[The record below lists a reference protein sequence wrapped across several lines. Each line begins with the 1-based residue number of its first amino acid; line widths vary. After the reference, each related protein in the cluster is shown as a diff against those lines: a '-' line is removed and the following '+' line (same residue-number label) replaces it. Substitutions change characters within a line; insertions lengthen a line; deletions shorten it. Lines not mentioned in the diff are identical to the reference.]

1 MPDESPTEA
10 KRDQHIDRMLDAIA
24 AAVPPLLSALEALA
38 HVGRYLHP
46 PHVAALAESAAGAEQ
61 PLIDGM
67 KRFRAVSWPARL
79 LTFTV
84 CVEDAADHACKA
96 LQRLREAA
104 AAPDGVVGG
113 YRAMRYA
120 TEAQEALYPVAS
132 MLPPVSRFY
141 IEPALRDDAAL
152 NEKLTGADHSRSDV
166 GVLRID
172 RERAERGGFSLYVPE
187 YYDPARAW
195 PLIMALHGGSGNGA
209 DFLWAWLRE
218 ARSRGAILIGP
229 TALGDTWSLMGPDRD
244 SPNLDAII
252 ERVAQRWNV
261 DRDRMLLTGMSDGGT
276 FAYVSGL
283 REDSPFTHLAPSSAS
298 FHPFLL
304 EGLARERLRGLPI
317 YLIHGVLDWM
327 FPVDIARTAN
337 AALTAAGASVI
348 YREIA
353 DLSHTYPRE
362 ENPRIMDWF
371 LQV

>member
-1 MPDESPTEA
+1 MPDETPPEA
-10 KRDQHIDRMLDAIA
+10 KRDQDIDQMLDAIT

-38 HVGRYLHP
+38 HVGRYMHP
-46 PHVAALAESAAGAEQ
+46 PHIAGLAESAAGSEQ

-79 LTFTV
+79 LTFKE

-104 AAPDGVVGG
+104 TSPDSVLGV

-120 TEAQEALYPVAS
+120 TRAQEALYPVAS

-141 IEPALRDDAAL
+141 IEPALRDDAGL
-152 NEKLTGADHSRSDV
+152 NEKLTRADHSRADV
-166 GVLRID
+166 GVLHVGG
-172 RERAERGGFSLYVPE
+172 ERVERGGFSLYVPE
-187 YYDPARAW
+187 YYDAARSW
-195 PLIMALHGGSGNGA
+195 PLVMALHGGSGNGA

-229 TALGDTWSLMGPDRD
+229 TALGRTWSLMGPDRD

-252 ERVAQRWNV
+252 ERVAERWNV
-261 DRDRMLLTGMSDGGT
+261 DRGRMLLTGMSDGGT

-283 REDSPFTHLAPSSAS
+283 RESSPFTHLAPSSAS
-298 FHPFLL
+298 FHPLLL
-304 EGLARERLRGLPI
+304 EGSTPERLRGLPI

-327 FPVDIARTAN
+327 FPVDVARTAN
-337 AALTAAGASVI
+337 TALTAAGASVI

-353 DLSHTYPRE
+353 DLSHTYPRD

-371 LQV
+371 LQG